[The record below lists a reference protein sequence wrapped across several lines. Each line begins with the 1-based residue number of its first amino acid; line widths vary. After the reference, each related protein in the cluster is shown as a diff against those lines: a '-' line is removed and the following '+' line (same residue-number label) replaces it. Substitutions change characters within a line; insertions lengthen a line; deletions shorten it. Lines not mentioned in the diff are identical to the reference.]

1 MVKKTAKNQP
11 PETGEPPQITGG
23 AKGSADKKAAIKA
36 AAAPTQ
42 SEALKAAIASGFQP
56 RTLQTATVNF
66 LNDLNQI
73 IEGKRRKLGDLQAIR
88 KELEN
93 FLNIN
98 HPIMRE
104 FVDAMPPD
112 VEQHFENLRAAK

>member
-1 MVKKTAKNQP
+1 MPKKTPKNQQ
-11 PETGEPPQITGG
+11 PETGAPEPTIVGEK
-23 AKGSADKKAAIKA
+23 ASVDKKAAIKA
-36 AAAPTQ
+36 AAIPEQ
-42 SEALKAAIASGFQP
+42 SEALKTAIASGFQP

-104 FVDAMPPD
+104 FVDAMPAD